1 MIIDGHVHMGSGEK
15 DPALFMQRLAEA
27 DMDGAAVISLPPP
40 AAFPGITELSSAP
53 ERLDDLLSFTEHH
66 DTLYPLFWV
75 DPMES
80 DAVEQVAEAA
90 AQGVAG
96 FKVICNNYD
105 VADPCAMKVFRI
117 IAEQDKP
124 ILFHSGILWDGMAS
138 SRFNRPLQFEALL
151 EIDGLRFTLA
161 HISWPWCDELI
172 AVYGKFLNAYDRRPD
187 LGVEM
192 FVDLTPG
199 TPAIYRR
206 DALTKLFTVGYD
218 VENNVIFGSDSEAS
232 DYNVGW
238 SREWIDRD
246 DKIYEQIGVGKEIH
260 QKIYRDNLLRFL
272 GVSKQTVVHKTLR
285 PGE

>member
-1 MIIDGHVHMGSGEK
+1 MILDGHVHMGDGKK

-27 DMDGAAVISLPPP
+27 GMDGAAVISLPPP
-40 AAFPGITELSSAP
+40 ASFPGVAELASAVH
-53 ERLDDLLSFTEHH
+53 RLDDLMSFTERH
-66 DTLYPLFWV
+66 DKLYPLFWI
-75 DPMES
+75 DPMEN
-80 DAVEQVAEAA
+80 DAVEQVAESA

-96 FKVICNNYD
+96 FKVICNSYD
-105 VADPCAMKVFRI
+105 VADPRAMKVFRA
-117 IAEQDKP
+117 IAKLGKP

-138 SRFNRPLQFEALL
+138 SRFNRPIQFEALL

-218 VENNVIFGSDSEAS
+218 VENNVIFGSDCEVN

-238 SREWIDRD
+238 SREWITRD
-246 DKIYEQIGVGKEIH
+246 GEIYEQIGVGKEIRK
-260 QKIYRDNLLRFL
+260 KIYRDNLLRFL
-272 GVSKQTVVHKTLR
+272 GVSKNSVTHKSLR
-285 PGE
+285 PGQ